1 MREENAKNETKSKND
16 KLTNEAHLMEM
27 ISNYDTE
34 MFKLSAAKSAAQSEL
49 KKLED

>member
-1 MREENAKNETKSKND
+1 
-16 KLTNEAHLMEM
+16 MEM

-49 KKLED
+49 KKLEDELNNLKRHFL